1 MKKIFSLVVA
11 MVLAIG
17 ATVSAQ
23 SIQGELVLGLNI
35 ADVDASGASSRVG
48 FNAGVRGTYAFQS
61 QRKGVYANGAML
73 LSLKG
78 MKVEKYT
85 FNPFYLEI
93 PVHIGYKYP
102 ITRSVA
108 IFGEFGPYFGIGLFG
123 TVEGEDVFC
132 EDGYN
137 RFDVGLGLR
146 TGKVERFNRLR
157 LRLGRCHRRSFGKEH
172 KRNTLNR
179 LQILKHRINIHKKS
193 LHCEAFFV

>member
-11 MVLAIG
+11 MVLSIG

-35 ADVDASGASSRVG
+35 ADVDASGTSSRVG

-93 PVHIGYKYP
+93 PVHLGYKYP
-102 ITRSVA
+102 ITSSVA

-146 TGKVERFNRLR
+146 TGFEFNRKWNASI
-157 LRLGRCHRRSFGKEH
+157 GYDFGLVDVIDGVSAK
-172 KRNTLNR
+172 NTNVTLS
-179 LQILKHRINIHKKS
+179 IGYK
-193 LHCEAFFV
+193 F

>member
-11 MVLAIG
+11 MVLSIG

-48 FNAGVRGTYAFQS
+48 FHAGVRGTYAFQS

-93 PVHIGYKYP
+93 PVHIAY
-102 ITRSVA
+102 
-108 IFGEFGPYFGIGLFG
+108 
-123 TVEGEDVFC
+123 
-132 EDGYN
+132 
-137 RFDVGLGLR
+137 
-146 TGKVERFNRLR
+146 RL
-157 LRLGRCHRRSFGKEH
+157 
-172 KRNTLNR
+172 
-179 LQILKHRINIHKKS
+179 
-193 LHCEAFFV
+193 

>member
-1 MKKIFSLVVA
+1 M
-11 MVLAIG
+11 
-17 ATVSAQ
+17 
-23 SIQGELVLGLNI
+23 LGLNI

-108 IFGEFGPYFGIGLFG
+108 IFGEFGPYFGIGLYYPDFG
-123 TVEGEDVFC
+123 
-132 EDGYN
+132 
-137 RFDVGLGLR
+137 
-146 TGKVERFNRLR
+146 
-157 LRLGRCHRRSFGKEH
+157 
-172 KRNTLNR
+172 
-179 LQILKHRINIHKKS
+179 
-193 LHCEAFFV
+193 